1 MNMMHGD
8 LRRELPNNLEAEQAL
23 LGAIFLNNEVMDNA
37 AAPIEP
43 KHFFEPL
50 HADIYDA
57 MLDLKRSGRLIN
69 PVTIKALIPSDP
81 IEMVDEV
88 TGVKEKKSPSY
99 YLARLASKAVNV
111 AWSTAFAQTIMECAA
126 RRACISLGEK
136 MDEAAY
142 SLDVDIM
149 DQVDALRGRF
159 DDVVEKLAGGG
170 KTKTLADAAKRA
182 LASTADAYQGKGVTG
197 VDYGLP
203 WLMGMIG
210 PFLPGQLVIIG
221 GATKHGK
228 STLIEQIVAGAALNG
243 HPVWINS
250 GEMKDEELAHRALS
264 RLTDI
269 QAWRQIRGKVSEQE
283 YEKLETARRNAET
296 WQERVFIRD
305 DSMTLRQIKREVAD
319 FAKRHP
325 TGVGIV
331 DHIGLVERDTGQ
343 TRMSDAEFAPIVT
356 RSLKLTAGENRIP
369 MIAASQLKKN
379 TFEITDRK
387 IDRKTY
393 MGAISRRPKA
403 SDLYGSCEKDANHV
417 LVPFRAEAVLNEI
430 EPAEISDLHEI
441 WEEVMATVRD
451 RAEIV
456 LALSRHT
463 KWPQRKEVGW
473 DGPRTMFTDLQQSNQ
488 GRFL

>member
-1 MNMMHGD
+1 MMHGD

-50 HADIYDA
+50 HGDIFDA
-57 MLDLKRSGRLIN
+57 MLELKRSDRLIN
-69 PVTIKALIPSDP
+69 PVTIKALVPAG
-81 IEMVDEV
+81 MV
-88 TGVKEKKSPSY
+88 GEKTVSQ
-99 YLARLASKAVNV
+99 YLAHLAVSAVNV
-111 AWSTAFAQTIMECAA
+111 AWTPAYAQTIMDCAA

-159 DDVVEKLAGGG
+159 DDVVQKLTGGG
-170 KTKTLADAAKRA
+170 KTKTLADAARNS
-182 LASTADAYQGKGVTG
+182 LAATADAYRGKGIVG

-203 WLMGMIG
+203 WLMNMIG
-210 PFLPGQLVIIG
+210 PLLPGQEIIIG
-221 GATKHGK
+221 GMTKHGK
-228 STLIEQIVAGAALNG
+228 STLIEQMVAGAAMNG

-250 GEMKDEELAHRALS
+250 GEMKGEELARRALS

-269 QAWRQIRGKVSEQE
+269 RAWQQVRGKVSEAD
-283 YEKLETARRNAET
+283 YEKLEMARRNAET

-305 DSMTLRQIKREVAD
+305 DTLTLKQIKREITEFSKHQPRGMAVID
-319 FAKRHP
+319 Y
-325 TGVGIV
+325 
-331 DHIGLVERDTGQ
+331 IGLVEKDHSQQRS
-343 TRMSDAEFAPIVT
+343 SDVEFSSIVT
-356 RSLKLTAGENRIP
+356 RSLKLMAGECKLPIV
-369 MIAASQLKKN
+369 AASQLKKN
-379 TFEITDRK
+379 TFEILDRN
-387 IDRKTY
+387 INRKTY
-393 MGAISRRPKA
+393 MAAISKRPKA
-403 SDLYGSCEKDANHV
+403 ADIFGSCEKDADHV
-417 LVPFRAEAVLNEI
+417 IIPFRAEAVLDQL
-430 EPAEISDLHEI
+430 EPAEVSDLHDV
-441 WEEVMATVRD
+441 WTDVAATVKD

-473 DGPRTMFTDLQQSNQ
+473 DGPRTMFTDLQQAAQ
-488 GRFL
+488 TRMF

>member
-1 MNMMHGD
+1 MIHGD
-8 LRRELPNNLEAEQAL
+8 FRRELPNNLEAEQAL
-23 LGAIFLNNEVMDNA
+23 LGAIFINNEVMDNA

-57 MLDLKRSGRLIN
+57 MLELKRSNRLIN

-88 TGVKEKKSPSY
+88 TGVREQKPPSH

-111 AWSTAFAQTIMECAA
+111 AWTAAFAQTILDCAA

-136 MDEAAY
+136 MEEAAH

-159 DDVVEKLAGGG
+159 EDVVRALTGDHKV
-170 KTKTLADAAKRA
+170 KTLADAAKRA
-182 LASTADAYQGKGVTG
+182 LASTADAYQGKGMTG

-203 WLMGMIG
+203 WLINLIG
-210 PFLPGQLVIIG
+210 PFLPGQLIIIG

-228 STLIEQIVAGAALNG
+228 STLIEQIVAGAAING

-283 YEKLETARRNAET
+283 FEKLDVARRNAET
-296 WQERVFIRD
+296 WQDRVFIRD
-305 DSMTLRQIKREVAD
+305 DSMTLRQIKRECAE

-325 TGVGIV
+325 NGMAIV
-331 DHIGLVERDTGQ
+331 DHIGLVERDAGQ

-356 RSLKLTAGENRIP
+356 RTLKLTAGENRIP
-369 MIAASQLKKN
+369 VIAASQLKKN
-379 TFEITDRK
+379 TFEINERRE
-387 IDRKTY
+387 INRKTY

-417 LVPFRAEAVLNEI
+417 IVPFRAEAVLNEI
-430 EPAEISDLHEI
+430 EPAEISDLHAV
-441 WEEVMATVRD
+441 WEEVRSSVKD
-451 RAEIV
+451 KAEIV

-473 DGPRTMFTDLQQSNQ
+473 DGPRTMFTDLQQAAQ
-488 GRFL
+488 ARFL